1 MKMKSWFLLAICL
14 TWLGVSQSRP
24 GGKLESLSEETLKKL
39 SIDGEKFVDEEV
51 KRALFGVK
59 QMKEIVEQ
67 NEEKHEHLMKS
78 LRRSSEKKQGALQ
91 LAEEVKQKLEEA
103 KDQCQSSLKTS
114 WDECRPCLEV
124 TCKSFYTSNCR
135 RGFSTFSSKV
145 ETFFREMS
153 PLFINSH
160 ENKDLVVNQDPES
173 VDVKVVQIEDYFNKM
188 ISEVS
193 NLFNQSMELFHKMHE
208 EFDQSFQ
215 AAFTSELHTAGLN
228 LRAHSHSNHNSSPGF
243 LESLGLGDV
252 LESFVDFGR
261 RIFEEF
267 SSVITE
273 EFRGLQESMSG
284 MSEKKQENDILS
296 SITPSMNRQLCRDLR
311 RNSSECW
318 QLQSKCQSC
327 QVALFQDCPSLP
339 ELHSELNEI
348 SHLINVSSQQYEEV
362 LQIVQHHTEDTVS
375 WIKQMA
381 QRFGWVAELAN
392 TTVEHESV
400 FSITTVLPHSGEG
413 NPMLASYTTVEVNVL
428 NSPTF
433 IFNVPGELEI
443 EDPAFIKYVAQEAL
457 GLYKEMSKKDSP

>member
-1 MKMKSWFLLAICL
+1 MEQRTELGAASLL
-14 TWLGVSQSRP
+14 
-24 GGKLESLSEETLKKL
+24 SLDVDEL

-67 NEEKHEHLMKS
+67 NEEKHERLMKS
-78 LRRSSEKKQGALQ
+78 FRCSSEKKQ
-91 LAEEVKQKLEEA
+91 
-103 KDQCQSSLKTS
+103 
-114 WDECRPCLEV
+114 
-124 TCKSFYTSNCR
+124 
-135 RGFSTFSSKV
+135 V

-153 PLFINSH
+153 PLFISSH
-160 ENKDLVVNQDPES
+160 ENKDLMVNQDPES
-173 VDVKVVQIEDYFNKM
+173 VDVKVVQIEDHFNKM

-215 AAFTSELHTAGLN
+215 AAFTSELHTAGPS

-273 EFRGLQESMSG
+273 EFHGLQESMS
-284 MSEKKQENDILS
+284 
-296 SITPSMNRQLCRDLR
+296 
-311 RNSSECW
+311 
-318 QLQSKCQSC
+318 
-327 QVALFQDCPSLP
+327 DCPSLP

-381 QRFGWVAELAN
+381 QRFGWVAQLAN

-413 NPMLASYTTVEVNVL
+413 NPTLASDTIVEVNVL

-457 GLYKEMSKKDSP
+457 GLYKEMSK

>member
-1 MKMKSWFLLAICL
+1 MKSWFLLAICL

-173 VDVKVVQIEDYFNKM
+173 VDVKVVQIEDHFNKM

-273 EFRGLQESMSG
+273 EFRGLQESMS
-284 MSEKKQENDILS
+284 
-296 SITPSMNRQLCRDLR
+296 
-311 RNSSECW
+311 
-318 QLQSKCQSC
+318 
-327 QVALFQDCPSLP
+327 DCPSLP

-457 GLYKEMSKKDSP
+457 GLYKEMSK